1 MALSLYSTLLA
12 VCFLGTALAV
22 PKCGH
27 QVASQPVSAPLEA
40 ADSNLRY
47 PEDETCAEEAS
58 NDLADVDQVIPDS
71 TKGQAVTPVA
81 LFPSAEWKR
90 IGYLDMTKASQQCFD
105 AWTIYNS
112 PRRSCGR
119 KGQAGGCDSVL
130 LSASG
135 YNYSTV
141 CGRFRGYQIGTPDGF
156 RNGKSIEGPYVD
168 GISLTYGPA
177 GARKHLFTYAAGW
190 SELKTKYN
198 PCPCAGGPK
207 APTFVGTSYHCES
220 GNPGPSYSYG
230 IMYSEDP
237 LWDGQQCGGD
247 EGSCCSEPTYFCT
260 QLPARISSDIEVRI
274 CLDSPYDNE
283 DVAIDYLEVFV
294 K

>member
-1 MALSLYSTLLA
+1 M
-12 VCFLGTALAV
+12 
-22 PKCGH
+22 
-27 QVASQPVSAPLEA
+27 
-40 ADSNLRY
+40 
-47 PEDETCAEEAS
+47 
-58 NDLADVDQVIPDS
+58 DQVIPDS
-71 TKGQAVTPVA
+71 TKGCSVQAVTPVA
-81 LFPSAEWKR
+81 SFPTDVLTNLSEWKR
-90 IGYLDMTKASQQCFD
+90 IGYLDMTDTSQQCFD
-105 AWTIYNS
+105 AWKTYNS

-130 LSASG
+130 LPASG
-135 YNYSTV
+135 YYYSTV
-141 CGRFRGYQIGTPDGF
+141 CGSFRGYQIGTPDGF
-156 RNGKSIEGPYVD
+156 CNYNRVSIEGPYVD

-190 SELKTKYN
+190 SELKTKFN
-198 PCPCAGGPK
+198 PCPCAGGPT
-207 APTFVGTSYHCES
+207 APAFVGTSYHCES

-274 CLDSPYDNE
+274 CLDEAYNNE
-283 DVAIDYLEVFV
+283 DVAIDFLQVYV